1 MKYLILVVFL
11 ASCPMMGQAQ
21 TPYFQQYFLLKKNE
35 PVHVK
40 TIFQDRDGII
50 WFGTNKGLFD
60 FDGIRYN
67 RFTKSEGLP
76 DDNVTAICQ
85 DSTGR
90 IWTGHGN
97 GSIAVLHNKAITRF
111 EPEEGTSTA
120 EISDML
126 FDQQGRLWFSTRN
139 DGLYYYKQE
148 RLYRVDD
155 SEGMPDLFV
164 YDITEDKE
172 GRIWAGT
179 DGGVAI
185 CALIN
190 GKLSIDVLDNSD
202 GIPDNIIKKIRF
214 SPEGEALMATE
225 DAGITIYNQQRKT
238 FRPMI
243 SHEVN
248 PGSISDFLID
258 GNDVWISAGATG
270 VVVYNTQADQIKIY
284 NDGQSFSSIN
294 ALLKDREG
302 NIWAG
307 SKSGVIRSH
316 GHEVEI
322 LDPFDAAG
330 DNNILALTTDKAGQI
345 WFSTRQGL
353 FHHKKDE
360 SGKTFIEKKLINSP
374 YQKSVIIS
382 LYIDNAGMIWAGL
395 FGEGVLR
402 IDPASGKTR
411 LLSKELRNG
420 NILNITGRGNVVWL
434 ATLGGGTKITYAGDQ
449 LEIQNYTSAEG
460 LISDYIYQVFIDS
473 KDRVWFATDGKG
485 IDMLDG
491 SGFHHYQDSLPSRV
505 VYGFAEDG
513 NGTIWANVQ
522 ANGIF
527 QFDGSTFKPLPPGIK
542 FRDNNIISLASASDG
557 ILAVM
562 HESGID
568 LYDPVQ
574 KKVRQL
580 GEEVGIRDNK
590 PNLNAIAR
598 DSFGRLYFGTES
610 GIVTY
615 ANTNHEAFTTP
626 QPVLRNLKIFDQQKS
641 FRAASI
647 LAHDENSLTLS
658 YQGIWYQNPQNI
670 NYRHRLQN
678 HDLDWIYTRD
688 NQVTY
693 SKLPPGE
700 YIFELQASDTENF
713 DHSTTISF
721 HFIIEPPF
729 WKTIPFFFLA
739 GALLIVTGYSFLK
752 YRERKLT
759 RDNLILEAKVK
770 GRTQELHRKNLEIQA
785 QNDEILTQNEEIQ
798 SQAEEIKGI
807 NENLEQLVRDRTE
820 EVLKKTKALEEYAF
834 INAHKLR
841 APVAS
846 VLGLINLMDKTQL
859 DPDGKEINEHLKR
872 SADELDAIVYKITK
886 AVERGIEGVP
896 TRENRN
902 ESQ

>member
-1 MKYLILVVFL
+1 MKSLILVVFL
-11 ASCPMMGQAQ
+11 ASFPMMGEAQ

-35 PVHVK
+35 PVQVNA
-40 TIFQDRDGII
+40 IFQDRNGII

-67 RFTKSEGLP
+67 RFTKAEGLP

-90 IWTGHGN
+90 IWTGHAN
-97 GSIAVLHNKAITRF
+97 GSIAILQNKAF
-111 EPEEGTSTA
+111 AKFAPEEGTSTS

-126 FDQQGRLWFSTRN
+126 FDQKGRLWFSTLN

-155 SEGMPDLFV
+155 NEGMPDLFV
-164 YDITEDKE
+164 YDIAEDKD

-179 DGGVAI
+179 DGGVAV
-185 CALIN
+185 CALISD
-190 GKLSIDVLDNSD
+190 KLSIEVLDNTD
-202 GIPDNIIKKIRF
+202 GAPDNIIKKIQF
-214 SPEGEALMATE
+214 SPEGDAWMATE
-225 DAGITIYNQQRKT
+225 DAGITIYNPKFKT

-243 SHEVN
+243 SREVN
-248 PGSISDFLID
+248 HGSISDFLID
-258 GNDVWISAGATG
+258 GNTVWVSAGATG
-270 VVVYNTQADQIKIY
+270 IVVYNKQANQVKVY
-284 NDGQSFSSIN
+284 NDGHIFSSIN

-307 SKSGVIRSH
+307 SKTGVIRSH
-316 GHEVEI
+316 GDEVE
-322 LDPFDAAG
+322 LFHPFDASG

-345 WFSTRQGL
+345 WFSTRAGL
-353 FHHKKDE
+353 FHHRKDA
-360 SGKTFIEKKLINSP
+360 SGKAFVEKKLVNSP

-382 LYIDNAGMIWAGL
+382 LYVDEAGMIWAGL

-402 IDPASGKTR
+402 IDPVTGKTK
-411 LLSKELRNG
+411 LLAKELRNG

-434 ATLGGGTKITYAGDQ
+434 ATLGGGTKITYTGDQ
-449 LEIQNYTSAEG
+449 LEIKNYTSTEG
-460 LISDYIYQVFIDS
+460 LISDYVYQVFIDS

-485 IDMLDG
+485 IDMLDQ
-491 SGFHHYQDSLPSRV
+491 SGFHHFQDALPSRV

-513 NGTIWANVQ
+513 SGTIWANVQ
-522 ANGIF
+522 ANGIY
-527 QFDGSTFKPLPPGIK
+527 QFDGRTFKPLPRGIK
-542 FRDNNIISLASASDG
+542 FRDNNIVSLATANDG

-580 GEEVGIRDNK
+580 GEEIGIRDKK

-615 ANTNHEAFTTP
+615 ANTNHKEFTTP

-641 FRAASI
+641 FSSASI
-647 LAHDENSLTLS
+647 LASDENNLTLS
-658 YQGIWYQNPQNI
+658 YQGIWYQNPENI
-670 NYRHRLQN
+670 NYRHRLEN
-678 HDLDWIYTRD
+678 YDRDWIYTGD
-688 NQVTY
+688 NSVTY

-700 YIFELQASDTENF
+700 YTFKLQASDTDNF
-713 DHSTTISF
+713 EHSATVDF
-721 HFIIEPPF
+721 HFIVEPPF
-729 WKTIPFFFLA
+729 WKTIPFFFIV
-739 GALLIVTGYSFLK
+739 GVLLIVTGYSFLK

-770 GRTQELHRKNLEIQA
+770 GRTDELHRKNLEIQA

-820 EVLKKTKALEEYAF
+820 EVLKKTRALEEYAF

-859 DPDGKEINEHLKR
+859 DTDGKEINEHLKR
-872 SADELDAIVYKITK
+872 SADELDSIVYKITK
-886 AVERGIEGVP
+886 AVERGIDGTS
-896 TRENRN
+896 TRENIN
-902 ESQ
+902 ES